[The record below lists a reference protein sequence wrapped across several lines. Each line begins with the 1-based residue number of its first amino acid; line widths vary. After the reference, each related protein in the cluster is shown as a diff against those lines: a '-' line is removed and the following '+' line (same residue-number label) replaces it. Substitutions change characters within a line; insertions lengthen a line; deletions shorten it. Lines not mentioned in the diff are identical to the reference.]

1 MGVYNVLYMKL
12 EDRKRAV
19 ARLNRIEGQV
29 KGLKKMVEEDKYCI
43 DIITQTSSVRSALR
57 GLEDMLLEQHL
68 ARCVVNDIKSGKE
81 KKAIKEI
88 IKVYK
93 LKR

>member
-1 MGVYNVLYMKL
+1 MKL

>member
-1 MGVYNVLYMKL
+1 MNESK
-12 EDRKRAV
+12 KAIN
-19 ARLNRIEGQV
+19 RLNRIEGQI
-29 KGLKKMVEEDKYCI
+29 KGLKKMIKEDKYCI
-43 DIITQTSSVRSALR
+43 DVINQTSSVRSALK

-68 ARCVVNDIKSGKE
+68 STCIVSDIKKGKE
-81 KKAIKEI
+81 KKAIEEI

>member
-1 MGVYNVLYMKL
+1 MKL
-12 EDRKRAV
+12 EDRKKAV
-19 ARLNRIEGQV
+19 ARLNRIEGQI